1 MNKLNYLKSF
11 LRIQINLY
19 TCIVFLK
26 IFSEYVWKKPQFF
39 AFLVLLLILADIFG
53 SRENEACCLVFAFP
67 RDIPNAMCDLELS
80 EGWNISLIYDGSI
93 QFQYFMRVVVMQDST
108 LSDIG
113 SQFTFSRHVA
123 PIWEREC

>member
-1 MNKLNYLKSF
+1 MKEAA
-11 LRIQINLY
+11 
-19 TCIVFLK
+19 V
-26 IFSEYVWKKPQFF
+26 F

-53 SRENEACCLVFAFP
+53 SRENEACCLVFAFC
-67 RDIPNAMCDLELS
+67 RDILNAMCDLELS
-80 EGWNISLIYDGSI
+80 EGWNMSLIYYGSI
-93 QFQYFMRVVVMQDST
+93 QFQYLMRVVVIQDST